1 MINGNNVDAQQILS
15 VVLFVRNVTSFIC
28 TAIKEILFVD
38 AGILAADRA
47 EAAML
52 AVDRA
57 KYCHEPD
64 PYLDRPRRIGY
75 NVTIS
80 APHMVSALY
89 ILFCIKLTFM

>member
-1 MINGNNVDAQQILS
+1 MILLLERQ
-15 VVLFVRNVTSFIC
+15 SFIC
-28 TAIKEILFVD
+28 MAIRDRLFAD
-38 AGILAADRA
+38 AGILASDRA

-80 APHMVSALY
+80 APHMVSRFHWKY
-89 ILFCIKLTFM
+89 V

>member
-1 MINGNNVDAQQILS
+1 MVI
-15 VVLFVRNVTSFIC
+15 RNRPF
-28 TAIKEILFVD
+28 AD
-38 AGILAADRA
+38 AGILTTDRA

-80 APHMVSALY
+80 APHMVSKHNVNILQYFLSY
-89 ILFCIKLTFM
+89 ISIKFDLVQRLHSE

>member
-1 MINGNNVDAQQILS
+1 MITLTVLLGGSLLS
-15 VVLFVRNVTSFIC
+15 IYMTIRNR
-28 TAIKEILFVD
+28 LFVD
-38 AGILAADRA
+38 AGILTTDNA

-57 KYCHEPD
+57 RYCREPQ

-80 APHMVSALY
+80 APHMVNCL
-89 ILFCIKLTFM
+89 